1 MKKSRSRKIPN
12 TVDEYLADV
21 PREARVALKKLR
33 RAVRASA
40 PKATETI
47 SYHIPTFK
55 QNGMLIAFAAFT
67 NHCSIFPATRVIKSK
82 FRNELGKFDVKG
94 STIRFTPDR
103 PLPDAL
109 IKKIVKARLSE
120 NELRMKKRAR

>member
-1 MKKSRSRKIPN
+1 MNKGRSRRIPG

-21 PREARVALKKLR
+21 PGEAKRALKKLR

-40 PKATETI
+40 PNAMETI
-47 SYHIPTFK
+47 SYQIPTFK

-67 NHCSIFPATRVIKSK
+67 NHCSIFPATKVIKTK
-82 FRNELGKFDVKG
+82 FRNELKKFDIKG
-94 STIRFTPDR
+94 STIRFLPEK
-103 PLPDAL
+103 PLPDTL